1 VAGYP
6 AGITERCP
14 SWLKERDWKSR
25 VPPKSGTVGS
35 NPTLSAI
42 FYPLLMRLC
51 FLGCHGF
58 FMAYEVLARKW
69 RPQIFQDVIGQ
80 GHITQTLVN
89 AIKTDRLAHAY
100 LFSGARGV
108 GKTSVARILAKA
120 INCAEGEPGIPCN
133 RCHSCLEITSG
144 SSVDV
149 REIDGA
155 SNRGIDEIRELRENI
170 KYMPSSSR
178 FRVYI
183 IDEVHMLT
191 LPAFN
196 ALLKTLEEPPSH
208 VKFIF
213 ATTEPHRVPV
223 TILSRCQ
230 KFDFKRIPLALI
242 VEHLGKITSQEGVE
256 ISRSGLALIA
266 REAEGGMRDAESLLD
281 QVVSFAGTKVEDHH
295 ITDILGIID
304 RALIFETSSA
314 VLQGSAIK
322 CFEIVDK
329 IYNYGYDIREFYRSL
344 MDQFRD
350 LLVSLIAP
358 EGSLLDMVDT
368 DRDAL
373 KQQAERGGEEK
384 LYQCLTFLISREES
398 LRLTSHPKLVL
409 EAILVKLCHLGE
421 VLGFNDL
428 IAKMEGLENRLRSL
442 PPSVETSGGVQTSH
456 QAEEHAGPESAGLT
470 IGTQPVLNEE
480 HWTRFLEG
488 LAGDHKAMANVLKEW
503 DFLDGSGDTLR
514 IQRGKSSFSA
524 TYLDDPDRFERFRS
538 ACGQF
543 FGRAL
548 HIVIVNGKSQGKEKV
563 EIDKPGSNED
573 QQTAVSKPVQVLL
586 DVFQGEIKGEVPAAN
601 RAKTTR
607 EGTGATRRKT

>member
-1 VAGYP
+1 
-6 AGITERCP
+6 
-14 SWLKERDWKSR
+14 
-25 VPPKSGTVGS
+25 
-35 NPTLSAI
+35 
-42 FYPLLMRLC
+42 
-51 FLGCHGF
+51 
-58 FMAYEVLARKW
+58 MAYEVLARKW
-69 RPQIFQDVIGQ
+69 RPQVFQDVIGQ

-89 AIKTDRLAHAY
+89 AIKADRLAHAY

-120 INCAEGEPGIPCN
+120 VNCIEGEPGIPCN

-149 REIDGA
+149 QEIDGA

-242 VEHLGKITSQEGVE
+242 VEHLEKISSEEGVE
-256 ISRSGLALIA
+256 ISKSGLALIA
-266 REAEGGMRDAESLLD
+266 REAEGSMRDAESLLD
-281 QVVSFAGTKVEDHH
+281 QVVSFAGTKVEDSH

-314 VLQGSAIK
+314 VLQGSAIT

-350 LLVSLIAP
+350 LLVSLMAP
-358 EGSLLDMVDT
+358 DRALLDMVDT
-368 DRDAL
+368 DRAAL
-373 KQQAERGGEEK
+373 KQQAEMGGGEK
-384 LYQCLTFLISREES
+384 LYQCLSFLISREES

-409 EAILVKLCHLGE
+409 ETILVKLCHMGE

-428 IAKMEGLENRLRSL
+428 IAKMEALENRLRSL
-442 PPSVETSGGVQTSH
+442 PPSDETAGQVQTPA
-456 QAEEHAGPESAGLT
+456 QAEQAAGRTREP
-470 IGTQPVLNEE
+470 QPLVNREY
-480 HWTRFLEG
+480 WGKFLDG
-488 LAGDHKAMANVLKEW
+488 LAGDHRAMANVLREW
-503 DFLDGSGDTLR
+503 DFIDGSGDTLK

-524 TYLDDPDRFERFRS
+524 TYLDDPDRFERFRN
-538 ACGQF
+538 ACSQF
-543 FGRAL
+543 FGREL
-548 HIVIVNGKSQGKEKV
+548 RIIIVNGQSQEREKIEV
-563 EIDKPGSNED
+563 EKPEPHED
-573 QQTAVSKPVQVLL
+573 QQTVVSRPVQVLL

-601 RAKTTR
+601 RVKANR
-607 EGTGATRRKT
+607 EGPGVTRRKT